1 MAYSQTLIALESVP
15 RPDGKAIMGTHVT
28 IDDDVV
34 RAAEKLAR
42 EQDRTVGEVISD
54 LARRAL
60 PAESEIVYP
69 EGFPLLPKRPGVV
82 VTLDFVN
89 ALRDE
94 EP

>member
-1 MAYSQTLIALESVP
+1 
-15 RPDGKAIMGTHVT
+15 MGTHVT

-34 RAAEKLAR
+34 SAAEKLAQ
-42 EQDRTVGEVISD
+42 EQDRTVGEVISE

-60 PAESEIVYP
+60 PVEPKIAYRN
-69 EGFPLLPKRPGVV
+69 GFPLLPSRPGVV
-82 VTLDFVN
+82 VTMELVN

>member
-1 MAYSQTLIALESVP
+1 
-15 RPDGKAIMGTHVT
+15 MGTHVT

-42 EQDRTVGEVISD
+42 EQDRPVGEVISE
-54 LARRAL
+54 LARRSL
-60 PAESEIVYP
+60 PAEQQIVYRN
-69 EGFPLLPKRPGVV
+69 GIPLLPERPGVR
-82 VTLDFVN
+82 VTMELVN

>member
-1 MAYSQTLIALESVP
+1 
-15 RPDGKAIMGTHVT
+15 MGTHVT

-42 EQDRTVGEVISD
+42 AQDRSVGEVISE
-54 LARRAL
+54 LARRSL
-60 PAESEIVYP
+60 PGEAEIVYRN
-69 EGFPLLPKRPGVV
+69 GIPLLPVSNPHAI
-82 VTLDFVN
+82 VTMEHVN

>member
-1 MAYSQTLIALESVP
+1 MSLNGN
-15 RPDGKAIMGTHVT
+15 GKAIMGTHVT

-34 RAAEKLAR
+34 RAAERLAQ
-42 EQDRTVGEVISD
+42 EQDRTVGEVISE
-54 LARRAL
+54 LARRGL

-69 EGFPLLPKRPGVV
+69 PGFPLLPKRPGVV
-82 VTLDFVN
+82 VTLELVN